1 MGLLGGLIGD
11 DAPLT
16 IHDWENSS
24 SGVPNLDNSKVKA
37 CSTDSPRYVIADE
50 NDTKHIVYTESLITC
65 IGVLIHTRAERTDVA
80 GLVHALAGYKHQDTY
95 KRNNELGEPERVM
108 KVIEKINSN
117 YGNPGL
123 VVRFIIGDEP
133 DDNLFRELVS
143 EVAKVK
149 NVEDM
154 KLVYGGK
161 GTPDFENDFRNS
173 YRYAA
178 KVAYDVKMNSG
189 YVGARETKK

>member
-24 SGVPNLDNSKVKA
+24 SGVPNLDSSKVKA
-37 CSTDSPRYVIADE
+37 CSSDKPRYVITDE
-50 NDTKHIVYTESLITC
+50 NEKEHIVYTESLITC

-80 GLVHALAGYKHQDTY
+80 GLVHALGG
-95 KRNNELGEPERVM
+95 RELKETERVM
-108 KVIEKINSN
+108 NVIEMINSK
-117 YGNPGL
+117 YGKPGL